1 MSIKEIKEEFRI
13 KDDLR
18 KFMQSKSGKRIT
30 RFGMFVLY
38 KSYICFW
45 GATKK
50 PQSDKGKLVNWN
62 GKKVNKLKRN
72 SVVLA
77 RDNKRKWTQSVLLN
91 KQQKVYIKWVDH
103 FNILFK
109 HNKRRVWNVV
119 IVLI

>member
-1 MSIKEIKEEFRI
+1 
-13 KDDLR
+13 
-18 KFMQSKSGKRIT
+18 
-30 RFGMFVLY
+30 MFVLY

-50 PQSDKGKLVNWN
+50 SQSDKGKLVNWN
-62 GKKVNKLKRN
+62 GKRVNKLKRN

-91 KQQKVYIKWVDH
+91 KQQKFGIKWVDH

-109 HNKRRVWNVV
+109 YNKRRVWNAV